1 VVRLNSCEQ
10 MENFVRLFVRLC
22 VAAKSAAP
30 QCARR
35 YYLMAK
41 HDGVDIDE
49 GSVAYSDNEVI
60 FNIEWGMAV
69 DDSNAIQ
76 KFSAM
81 YEPWGTIYTS
91 LSLPI
96 LSTLEL
102 LRRRVAP
109 C

>member
-1 VVRLNSCEQ
+1 MERLR
-10 MENFVRLFVRLC
+10 FL

-60 FNIEWGMAV
+60 FKSIEWGMAV

-81 YEPWGTIYTS
+81 YDPWVRPARREP
-91 LSLPI
+91 
-96 LSTLEL
+96 
-102 LRRRVAP
+102 RRPGPHRR
-109 C
+109 